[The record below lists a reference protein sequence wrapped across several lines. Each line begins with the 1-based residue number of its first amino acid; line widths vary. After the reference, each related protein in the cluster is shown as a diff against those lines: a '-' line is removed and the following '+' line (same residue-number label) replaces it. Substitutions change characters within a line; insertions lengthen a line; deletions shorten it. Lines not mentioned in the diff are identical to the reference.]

1 MIKECHRH
9 IQGIDIRQREV
20 GGRRDN
26 EEFKIKNKRRQKPP
40 LIFSY
45 ATISVYRANIQ
56 CALMAATSPPQKC
69 AMMALGVR
77 SR

>member
-1 MIKECHRH
+1 MIKERHRYL
-9 IQGIDIRQREV
+9 QRIDIRQREV
-20 GGRRDN
+20 GGWRDN

-40 LIFSY
+40 LLSY
-45 ATISVYRANIQ
+45 AAISVYKKNIQ
-56 CALMAATSPPQKC
+56 WAVIAATRPPQKC

>member
-1 MIKECHRH
+1 MIKERHRYL
-9 IQGIDIRQREV
+9 QGIDIRQREV

-40 LIFSY
+40 LLSY

-56 CALMAATSPPQKC
+56 
-69 AMMALGVR
+69 
-77 SR
+77 